1 MDLRSLKSVFVIA
14 EIGQNHQGD
23 INVAK
28 TVIKLPE
35 ISVRLRPLSA
45 PLPLIKLISLK
56 VSISPASQKMIREA
70 SRAGVDCVK
79 FQKSCLAEKF
89 TRSALERPYDSV
101 NSFGSTYGEHKR
113 HLEFSIQQF
122 QELKDYAELY
132 GLVFSASAMDKVSRL
147 RRT

>member
-28 TVIKLPE
+28 TVIKSPGNFT
-35 ISVRLRPLSA
+35 
-45 PLPLIKLISLK
+45 
-56 VSISPASQKMIREA
+56 SPAHSLRATCFNQINFTQNINFPRFPKMIREA

-122 QELKDYAELY
+122 QELKDYAESY